1 MVKYTIR
8 LRTIYLNLTPLKCT
22 LLYLNIFATRMVY
35 IKLSILSSPLKNGDM
50 ESSKRCVSL
59 ILILL

>member
-1 MVKYTIR
+1 MVKYRIR

-22 LLYLNIFATRMVY
+22 LLYLNIFATRVVY
-35 IKLSILSSPLKNGDM
+35 IKLSILFSPLKSGDM
-50 ESSKRCVSL
+50 ESSKRCGSL